1 FIPAAVAATLYALF
15 TYLILPF
22 YRNHY
27 ARYRQYLPLSVNSSP
42 NARGLRTR
50 FTDWL
55 VNAMIPNSMR
65 WGRDGDVVRYTS
77 ATDPD
82 GTGARR
88 GGDSFDSEVYV
99 FGDEEGERLVGFDHE
114 RLPRGRDERGGVVEV
129 ASDRRLS
136 RELEAG
142 FKDES
147 SEESGDDGRRGLVA
161 AMYDEAACVE
171 VLVRPHDSDTAYR
184 EYRAPRPSICSGRE
198 NERYIEAVNDERFEV
213 VRVCVSEVC
222 KEIATC
228 EDGKWRCVGFSFREL
243 QAVEAAH
250 LTIKEELEALNR
262 GRIEV
267 TVQVGRR
274 KRIGGIYNSGN
285 SYALPG
291 KTSTKV
297 AIDEGKSHGVAA
309 VPVDFEV
316 AEKVKTAFH

>member
-1 FIPAAVAATLYALF
+1 MVPMGAFLDVSKALFIPAAVAATLYALL

-27 ARYRQYLPLSVNSSP
+27 TRYRQYLPLSVNSSS

-147 SEESGDDGRRGLVA
+147 SEESGDDGRRGL
-161 AMYDEAACVE
+161 
-171 VLVRPHDSDTAYR
+171 
-184 EYRAPRPSICSGRE
+184 GR
-198 NERYIEAVNDERFEV
+198 
-213 VRVCVSEVC
+213 
-222 KEIATC
+222 
-228 EDGKWRCVGFSFREL
+228 GG
-243 QAVEAAH
+243 
-250 LTIKEELEALNR
+250 R
-262 GRIEV
+262 GR
-267 TVQVGRR
+267 GR
-274 KRIGGIYNSGN
+274 
-285 SYALPG
+285 
-291 KTSTKV
+291 
-297 AIDEGKSHGVAA
+297 
-309 VPVDFEV
+309 
-316 AEKVKTAFH
+316 